1 MAYASLRH
9 ALYHRLSRLL
19 PFFAS
24 PAARRFWHG
33 AWRVT
38 LWGVCLTYFGFAVLL
53 LGLRYWVLPQVG
65 AYRGEIEHMVSQA
78 VGLPVTIGRI
88 DASWRGLRPDLSLSD
103 VRIADKNGR
112 PALAFSQVDSV
123 LSWWSVPTLQLR
135 LHLLEINEP
144 TLLVRREAD
153 GHLFVAG
160 IPVDTSGQSGGAAAW
175 ILSQERI
182 HVRDATIVWEDA
194 QRGAPALPLEAVNL
208 LLENDGSHHRFGL
221 TALPPAD
228 LAPRLDLRGDLRGKD
243 PARLADWSG
252 QLYTEFDY
260 TDLAAWQAWVDY
272 PVSLPRGQGA
282 LRLWVG
288 LEGGALTSATA
299 DVALRDVRLRLA
311 KNLPELD
318 LAQLQGHVAGA
329 RGQGGFLAGLMGKLG
344 ARGGDLNL
352 SGRRLTLTTRDGLHL
367 APTDFSVTLNEQ
379 GERRRGN
386 ATATTVDLGGLAA
399 LAGYLPLEDK
409 LRQLLVD
416 YAPAGRLQDL
426 KASWALQGEALQEYA
441 VTANFEQLALKANGA
456 VPGFAGLSG
465 KVDATERGGSLA
477 LDAQQAAV
485 DLPRIFPE
493 PRIALD
499 TLAAQL
505 QWKVDGSHLEVDLDK
520 LTFTNPDATG
530 SAQGT
535 YRIDGPGPGNIN
547 LTAGISQADGKAV
560 WRYMPLVVSQ
570 DARDWLK
577 TAITG
582 GTASE
587 AKLVLKGDLARF
599 PFRKPGEGQFLVTA
613 KINGASL
620 DYGTGWP
627 KIDDIQG
634 SLRFEGARMLI
645 EAKSGKLLGARLNN
659 VKAEIAD
666 LELPDEVLKATGKAE
681 GPTAE
686 FLKFIDQSPVG
697 DKIDNFTEDMRAQGD
712 GHLTLALTLPLRH
725 IVDTKVSGDFDFLN
739 NQVTVEPGL
748 PPLTQVNGRLHF
760 SDSGIH
766 IKEVTAQAFG
776 APLRISASNEGDK
789 VLVNAQGSASIAALR
804 RSFDLPILDNLS
816 GTTPWKGEIRVR
828 KKTAELVVESDLKGI
843 ASSLPEPFN
852 KSATQALPLRL
863 ERASLAEP
871 AAKNGKAAA
880 MPQAPAQTVP
890 REQIKFSLGKLM
902 TAQIIRRKEATGS
915 VTERGAIA
923 VGEAPVLPD
932 RGLVLAINQPAVDVD
947 FWRRALLPTG
957 SAGGTSGGGLP
968 LTLASLKTPQ
978 LDVGG
983 RRLHD
988 VSLRAAPAGNSW
1000 QVEVTSREA
1009 AGLINWEGEGRGKLK
1024 ARLKH
1029 LILPEATPRQAA
1041 SVKAGEV
1048 GETLDELPALDVVA
1062 DNFSIGIRRFGR
1074 LDLQARNE
1082 GRLWR
1087 LDKVG
1092 LSSPEGSLVGSGQW
1106 RIDLPGGSRTQLDFE
1121 LVAGDV
1127 GKYLDRIGYPGTVK
1141 RGSAT
1146 LAGKLAWNGSPT
1158 SPDFSSL
1165 SGDLKLSAER
1175 GQFAKLEPGIGKL
1188 IGLLSLQSLPR
1199 RITLD
1204 FRDVFSDGFAFDS
1217 IDGTFQVH
1225 DGLMK
1230 TSDLAIDGPAAK
1242 VNLKGEVNVS
1252 DETQNLKVRV
1262 QPALGSTLALGTAVL
1277 AHPVV
1282 GVATLL
1288 AQKILQNPLDQVFA
1302 FEYQV
1307 SGTWDDPKVEKL
1319 GSTPVPVKKDEK

>member
-1 MAYASLRH
+1 MAFASLRH
-9 ALYHRLSRLL
+9 ALYYRLSRLL
-19 PFFAS
+19 PLFAA
-24 PAARRFWHG
+24 PAARRFWRG
-33 AWRVT
+33 AWRAT
-38 LWGVCLTYFGFAVLL
+38 LWGLCLAYFTFAALL

-65 AYRGEIEHMVSQA
+65 AYRGDIERMVSQA

-88 DASWRGLRPDLSLSD
+88 DASWRGLRPDLNLFD
-103 VRIADKNGR
+103 VRIADKAGR
-112 PALAFSQVDSV
+112 PALAFSQVESV
-123 LSWWSVPTLQLR
+123 LSWWSVPTLDLR

-153 GHLFVAG
+153 GHLYVAG
-160 IPVDTSGQSGGAAAW
+160 IPVEASGQSGGAADW
-175 ILSQERI
+175 VLRQERI

-194 QRGAPALPLEAVNL
+194 QRGAPPLPLEAGNL
-208 LLENDGSHHRFGL
+208 LLENNGSHHRFGL
-221 TALPPAD
+221 TALPPAE
-228 LAPRLDLRGDLRGKD
+228 LAPRLDLRGDLKGKD

-252 QLYTEFDY
+252 QLYAEFDY

-282 LRLWVG
+282 LRLWLG
-288 LEGGALTSATA
+288 LESGALTAATA

-329 RGQGGFLAGLMGKLG
+329 RGQGGFLANLLGKLG
-344 ARGGDLNL
+344 ASGGDLSL
-352 SGRRLTLTTRDGLHL
+352 SGRHLTLTTRDGLHL
-367 APTDFSVTLNEQ
+367 EPTDFNLALSEQ
-379 GERRRGN
+379 GERRRGT
-386 ATATTVDLGGLAA
+386 ASATTVDLGGLAA

-409 LRQLLVD
+409 LRLLLAD
-416 YAPAGRLQDL
+416 YAPAGRVQNL
-426 KASWALQGEALQEYA
+426 KASWTLQGEALQDYSL
-441 VTANFEQLALKANGA
+441 TAGFDKLALKASGA
-456 VPGFAGLSG
+456 VPGFAGLTG
-465 KVDATERGGSLA
+465 KVEATERGGTLA
-477 LDAQQAAV
+477 LDSRQAAV
-485 DLPRIFPE
+485 DLPRVFPE
-493 PRIALD
+493 PHIALD
-499 TLAAQL
+499 ALAAQL
-505 QWKVDGSHLEVDLDK
+505 HWKLDGAHLDVGLDK
-520 LTFTNPDATG
+520 LSFSNPDATG

-535 YRIDGPGPGNIN
+535 YRADGPGPGRID
-547 LTAGISQADGKAV
+547 LTAGVSQADGKAV

-645 EAKSGKLLGARLNN
+645 EARSGKLLGARLNN

-666 LELPDEVLKATGKAE
+666 LELPDEMLKITGKAE

-712 GHLTLALTLPLRH
+712 GRLALGLTLPLRH
-725 IVDTKVSGDFDFLN
+725 IVDTKVSGDFDFVN

-804 RSFDLPILDNLS
+804 RSFDLPVLDNLS

-828 KKTAELVVESDLKGI
+828 KKTAELVLESDLKGI

-852 KSATQALPLRL
+852 KSAAQALPLRL
-863 ERASLAEP
+863 ERASLVEP
-871 AAKNGKAAA
+871 AAKNGKASTA
-880 MPQAPAQTVP
+880 PQAP
-890 REQIKFSLGKLM
+890 REQIKFSLGKLV
-902 TAQIIRRKEATGS
+902 AVQIIRRKEAAGS

-923 VGEAPVLPD
+923 VGEPLALPD
-932 RGLVLAINQPAVDVD
+932 RGLVLAISQPAVDVD
-947 FWRRALLPTG
+947 FWRRALVPA
-957 SAGGTSGGGLP
+957 SSSGGNGASGAGLP
-968 LTLASLKTPQ
+968 LALASLKTPQ

-1000 QVEVTSREA
+1000 QVEVASREA

-1041 SVKAGEV
+1041 SIQAGEP
-1048 GETLDELPALDVVA
+1048 GETLDELPALDIVA
-1062 DNFSIGIRRFGR
+1062 DNFSIGARRFGR

-1106 RIDLPGGSRTQLDFE
+1106 RIDTPGGSRTQLDFE
-1121 LVAGDV
+1121 LVVGDV

-1146 LAGKLAWNGSPT
+1146 LAGKLGWNGAPSG
-1158 SPDFSSL
+1158 PDLPSL

-1204 FRDVFSDGFAFDS
+1204 FRDVFSEGFAFDS

-1225 DGLMK
+1225 NGLMK

-1242 VNLKGEVNVS
+1242 VNLKGEVNLG

-1262 QPALGSTLALGTAVL
+1262 QPALGSTVALGTAVL

-1282 GVATLL
+1282 GVAALL

-1302 FEYQV
+1302 FEYRV
-1307 SGTWDDPKVEKL
+1307 SGTWEDPKVEKL